1 MGTGIFSKRSEL
13 PGELHPLAL
22 LREERL
28 KARLPVFDWSH
39 GNPTTANLPWP
50 PASIPPLFAKN
61 SWLAYEPSPLG
72 LASAREALV
81 RHLALEGLDVPARDA
96 VLVASSSEAYAN
108 LFKIFC
114 NPGDN
119 VLVPSPSYP
128 LFDELARWEGIELRP
143 YRLGFAGEWHL
154 DVESVR
160 AVCNERTRA
169 ILVVSPNNP
178 TGSCLTVA
186 ELHELAA
193 FGLPIIADE
202 VFAKAPRSVLGNADI
217 PKARAG
223 RGRPVS
229 FENALC
235 ISTSPSDD
243 LGRFPVSQHPP
254 RSVLGNADA
263 PKASAGRGRNTR
275 RISTSRSDD
284 LGRFPVSQHPPS
296 GKRIR
301 TLSARDVLH
310 AHPHVVLDGLSK
322 RLALPQVKCG
332 WMLLGGP
339 ESFCS
344 ELRSRLEFALDAQ
357 LSLGAP
363 VSHALGE
370 LLAHED
376 LARDA
381 LARRIESSEAAL
393 REAFS
398 GTTVSVLPREAGW
411 SAVLRVPCDDDSVLA
426 IRLLDAY
433 GIYVLPGALFGF
445 SSPGVLV
452 VSLLTAPLDVPQA
465 ARSLLA
471 CLESA

>member
-243 LGRFPVSQHPP
+243 LGRFPASQH
-254 RSVLGNADA
+254 S
-263 PKASAGRGRNTR
+263 
-275 RISTSRSDD
+275 
-284 LGRFPVSQHPPS
+284 PS

-339 ESFCS
+339 ASFCS

>member
-243 LGRFPVSQHPP
+243 LGRFPASQH
-254 RSVLGNADA
+254 S
-263 PKASAGRGRNTR
+263 
-275 RISTSRSDD
+275 
-284 LGRFPVSQHPPS
+284 PS